1 MHEVHIQK
9 LLIATHNPG
18 KVAEYAELL
27 TDVPVSA
34 ISLDDVGID
43 YSVEETGTTFEE
55 NAILKAQ
62 SYAEASGMLTLADD
76 SGLAVDALGGEPGL
90 YSARYGG
97 PDATD
102 ATRYTMLL
110 TRMQSVPDG
119 ERQARFVCV
128 VALATPEGDLYIG
141 EGAVEGVIAH
151 APRGDFGFGYD
162 PVFFMPE
169 YGATMAELGP
179 KVKNNISHRARALRA
194 LLPTLKQVVADR
206 Y

>member
-1 MHEVHIQK
+1 MHDAHIQT

-27 TDVPVSA
+27 IDVPVA
-34 ISLDDVGID
+34 AVSLDEVGID

-62 SYAEASGMLTLADD
+62 SYAEASGLLTLADD
-76 SGLAVDALGGEPGL
+76 SGLEVDALGGEPGL

-97 PDATD
+97 PNATD

-119 ERQARFVCV
+119 ERQARFRCV
-128 VALATPEGDLYIG
+128 IALATPEGDLYLG
-141 EGAVEGVIAH
+141 EGTVEGVITH

-162 PVFFMPE
+162 PVFFMPT

-179 KVKNNISHRARALRA
+179 KVKNNISHRARALQA
-194 LLPTLKQVVADR
+194 VMPTLKELVGEK
-206 Y
+206 